1 MVYGRK
7 LTKQG
12 IFSPVNDSIWVNITL
27 FIFDDLFYSRAKK
40 KTLWNR
46 PEGLREGKK
55 KMKFIFPFILQHAC
69 QLPHKRL
76 FYCIHGNY
84 SFRELNNTS

>member
-40 KTLWNR
+40 TPLEQTRGVKGGEEKN
-46 PEGLREGKK
+46 EVH
-55 KMKFIFPFILQHAC
+55 FPFYITTCVPTSSQKTIL
-69 QLPHKRL
+69 L
-76 FYCIHGNY
+76 Y
-84 SFRELNNTS
+84 SR